1 MVLLALS
8 SRGVAVADEYPVTM
22 DAAEAAIARAHAAVK
37 LAADRRALWTSAK
50 EALRKARRAPREG
63 IAAMALELTRFAQKQ
78 SEPGIAQQDYPLF
91 R

>member
-22 DAAEAAIARAHAAVK
+22 DAADAAVAQAQAAVK
-37 LAADRRALWTSAK
+37 HAADRRAHRTSAK
-50 EALRKARRAPREG
+50 GALRRARRAPREG
-63 IAAMALELTRFAQKQ
+63 IAAMALELACFAQKQ
-78 SEPGIAQQDYPLF
+78 SGPGIAQQDYPLF